1 MRAETQTRYKA
12 RVDIFPAFYPLKGRR
27 VVIAGEGEP
36 AESKARLFEGSPA
49 EVVRLVG
56 DAALDPA
63 AYAGAVLIF
72 VASWDEAF
80 AIAAAAA
87 ARTSGAPVNVVD
99 RPAMSDFHTPAIVDR
114 GAVVAA
120 IGTGGGAPV
129 LASLLRAEIEAR
141 VPAGAGVVAALL
153 GDRRPAL
160 RAAFPDLT
168 DRRSFFRAV
177 LAGDVAKAAAEGD
190 IDLAGR
196 LLDAAIAMGWKA
208 VGGVTLVALPPAAD
222 LISLRAVRV
231 LNMADVVVGGAGA
244 EAILAS
250 HARRDAEHLAPDIV
264 TAPLLAG
271 LAEAGRRVALVGIED
286 PALLAALSRA
296 GVDLE
301 MLGPASA
308 S

>member
-1 MRAETQTRYKA
+1 M
-12 RVDIFPAFYPLKGRR
+12 DIFPAFYPLNGRR
-27 VVIAGEGEP
+27 VVIAGDGEP

-56 DAALDPA
+56 DEALDPA
-63 AYAGAVLIF
+63 AYAGAAIIF

-80 AIAAAAA
+80 AKAATAA
-87 ARTSGAPVNVVD
+87 ARAAGVPVNVVD

-141 VPAGAGVVAALL
+141 IPAGAGAIAALL
-153 GDRRPAL
+153 GDRRTAL

-168 DRRSFFRAV
+168 DRRSFFRAM
-177 LAGDVAKAAAEGD
+177 LAGDVAKAAAED
-190 IDLAGR
+190 DMALAGR
-196 LLDAAIAMGWKA
+196 LLDDAIAKGWTA
-208 VGGVTLVALPPAAD
+208 VGGVTAITLPSAAD

-231 LNMADVVVGGAGA
+231 LNMADVVVGGAGSD
-244 EAILAS
+244 AILAS
-250 HARRDAEHLAPDIV
+250 HARRDAEHLAPAIV
-264 TAPLLAG
+264 TAPMLVG
-271 LAEAGRRVALVGIED
+271 LAEAGRRVALVGIDD
-286 PALLAALSRA
+286 PVLLA
-296 GVDLE
+296 DLKRSGADVE
-301 MLGPASA
+301 VLGPASA